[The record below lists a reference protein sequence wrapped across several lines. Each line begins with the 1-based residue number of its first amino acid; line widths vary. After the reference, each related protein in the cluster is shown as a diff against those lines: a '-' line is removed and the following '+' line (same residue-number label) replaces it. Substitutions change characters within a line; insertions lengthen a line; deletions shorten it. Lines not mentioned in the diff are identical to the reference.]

1 MDFETFADSMKKQ
14 GFDQVVKRVWE
25 PRATVEEHTH
35 PFDAKALVVEGE
47 MWLTVNGHAL
57 SICFPAAP
65 SRCLRTCRTPSA
77 TAPIAPPTGWR
88 AATSLARLA
97 EIRGPFTR
105 GWKRDEDPLLGLAE
119 RH

>member
-47 MWLTVNGHAL
+47 MWLTVNGRTEHLLPGGTFAL
-57 SICFPAAP
+57 PANLPHSERYGAD
-65 SRCLRTCRTPSA
+65 SA
-77 TAPIAPPTGWR
+77 TYWVARRNVTGSPR
-88 AATSLARLA
+88 
-97 EIRGPFTR
+97 
-105 GWKRDEDPLLGLAE
+105 
-119 RH
+119 